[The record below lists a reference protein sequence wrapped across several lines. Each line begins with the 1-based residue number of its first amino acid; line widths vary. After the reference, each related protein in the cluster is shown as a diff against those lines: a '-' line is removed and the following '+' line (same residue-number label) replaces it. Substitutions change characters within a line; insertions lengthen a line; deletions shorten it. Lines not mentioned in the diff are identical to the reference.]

1 MVLKAWNFIYIYLQ
15 NFSSWKWKSN
25 ISSPIRW
32 KISEKLVSELIS
44 TLKILFGIISY
55 LILLHKTQSSTQ
67 NRKVYHKASSLKN
80 PSIYK
85 LMENLLIALALAE
98 QTDKKACIHFSG
110 PPFFILKIWL
120 KIEIW
125 VWVPREIDVNSK
137 ICMDS
142 SLKREKII
150 KWGRLSIKIC
160 FLLNKKKIK
169 KRKTEGIIYFLK
181 VLRDF

>member
-1 MVLKAWNFIYIYLQ
+1 MELHIWCIYLQ

-98 QTDKKACIHFSG
+98 QTNKKACIHFSG

-120 KIEIW
+120 KIEIL
-125 VWVPREIDVNSK
+125 
-137 ICMDS
+137 
-142 SLKREKII
+142 SLSAQRDRCKQQNLHGQFAEKG
-150 KWGRLSIKIC
+150 K
-160 FLLNKKKIK
+160 NN
-169 KRKTEGIIYFLK
+169 
-181 VLRDF
+181 